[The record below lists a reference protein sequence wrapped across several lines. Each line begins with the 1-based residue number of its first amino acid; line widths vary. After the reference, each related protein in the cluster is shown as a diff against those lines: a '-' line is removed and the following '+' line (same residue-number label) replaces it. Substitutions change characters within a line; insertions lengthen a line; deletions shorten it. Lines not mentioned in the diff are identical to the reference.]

1 MRPITIKIIFGLV
14 ENDLQTGNDN
24 GNTDS
29 EDLSKCNFQKSPPSR
44 QLVPG
49 QQQIQVGL
57 AGQMGRRQSE
67 PLEASGVGRQG
78 WSGLHLGSKKEKTPR
93 IVKVRSPENIGGMV
107 GGMKPLFGGGA
118 ISA

>member
-1 MRPITIKIIFGLV
+1 M
-14 ENDLQTGNDN
+14 
-24 GNTDS
+24 
-29 EDLSKCNFQKSPPSR
+29 KSPLSP
-44 QLVPG
+44 QPDPG
-49 QQQIQVGL
+49 QRQIQVGL
-57 AGQMGRRQSE
+57 AEQMGRRQSE

-107 GGMKPLFGGGA
+107 GGMKPLLGGAA